1 MPALVAPVHAPA
13 GELPKNPGC
22 GFSAIT
28 HAAVEYAPRAGYA
41 RGPDRA
47 GATQGVSCEGH
58 QGAYGRSQVSD
69 KAKPAVLLIR
79 SPRGSGKG

>member
-1 MPALVAPVHAPA
+1 MRLARAMRVAPA
-13 GELPKNPGC
+13 GQ
-22 GFSAIT
+22 
-28 HAAVEYAPRAGYA
+28 V
-41 RGPDRA
+41 
-47 GATQGVSCEGH
+47 ATQGVSCEGH